1 MSLATIQYACKTQ
14 MVDLRAV
21 GIVGEA
27 QLEASRVE
35 VLIHAGCV
43 EPVVSDSAREVKVE
57 VLHTE
62 VVRLVIELTAEL
74 LLTQLAERRHSI
86 SNVAGL
92 DGTLRRSHK
101 VGAFQRSVAAP
112 VGRELVHGRRVNGR
126 QSVLVYRY
134 VFARQSDLNLAR
146 FVGVR
151 SVEHHVALFLLL
163 RFRIVC

>member
-1 MSLATIQYACKTQ
+1 MTFAAVQYACKTQ

-35 VLIHAGCV
+35 VLIHSGGV

-57 VLHTE
+57 VLHAE
-62 VVRLVIELTAEL
+62 VVSLIIEFATEL
-74 LLTQLAERRHSI
+74 LLAQLAERRDSI
-86 SNVAGL
+86 SDVAGL

-112 VGRELVHGRRVNGR
+112 VSRELVHGRRVNGR

-134 VFARQSDLNLAR
+134 VFARQSDLNLTR

>member
-1 MSLATIQYACKTQ
+1 MSLAAVQYACKTQ
-14 MVDLRAV
+14 MVDLCAV

-43 EPVVSDSAREVKVE
+43 EPVVADAAREVKVE

-62 VVRLVIELTAEL
+62 VVSLIIELATEL
-74 LLTQLAERRHSI
+74 LLAQLAERRDSI
-86 SNVAGL
+86 SDVAGL

-112 VGRELVHGRRVNGR
+112 VGREFVHGRRVNGR

-146 FVGVR
+146 FIGVR

>member
-1 MSLATIQYACKTQ
+1 

-21 GIVGEA
+21 GVVGEA

-35 VLIHAGCV
+35 VLIHSGGV
-43 EPVVSDSAREVKVE
+43 EPVVAYAARKVEVE

-62 VVRLVIELTAEL
+62 VVRLKIELAAKL
-74 LLTQLAERRHSI
+74 LLAQLAKSRHSI
-86 SNVAGL
+86 SDVAGF

-112 VGRELVHGRRVNGR
+112 VGREFVYRRRVNGR
-126 QSVLVYRY
+126 QSVLVYRH
-134 VFARQSDLNLAR
+134 VFARQANLNLAR
-146 FVGVR
+146 FVGVG